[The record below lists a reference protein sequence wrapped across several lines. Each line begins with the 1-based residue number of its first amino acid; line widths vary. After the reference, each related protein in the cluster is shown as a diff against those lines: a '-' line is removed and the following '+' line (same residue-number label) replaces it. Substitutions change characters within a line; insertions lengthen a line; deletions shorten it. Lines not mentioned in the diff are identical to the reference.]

1 MFHIPPG
8 NFKKALL
15 SLFCKAPK
23 DILSLVDA
31 LFVQQKDLWE
41 RKRVSINKHN
51 YSFILNK
58 I

>member
-23 DILSLVDA
+23 DMFGLGDA
-31 LFVQQKDLWE
+31 LFVQQKDLW
-41 RKRVSINKHN
+41 
-51 YSFILNK
+51 
-58 I
+58 